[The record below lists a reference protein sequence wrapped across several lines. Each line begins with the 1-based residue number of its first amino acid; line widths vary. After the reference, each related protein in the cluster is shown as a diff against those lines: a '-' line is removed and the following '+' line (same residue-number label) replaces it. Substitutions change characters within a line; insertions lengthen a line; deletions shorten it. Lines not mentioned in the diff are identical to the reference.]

1 MMAGRAGRGGGDSV
15 VESKDNKSSERT
27 LAILEAFEEKRRS
40 LTLRELAECCRM
52 PVSTCHA
59 LVHTLLNHSYLYQ
72 ISRRKDLYPTRRI
85 LDMAATIVAHDPFL
99 ERMTPV
105 LEQLRNETDETVILG
120 KRQKDQILYLEVL
133 ESPQT
138 IRYSSRAGALKP
150 MHSTCI
156 GKVMLASLS
165 PVELTAW
172 LREESLAKVTGNTI
186 TSEARLMQDLN
197 EGLRLGYFTTRGEN
211 VPDVTAIAVPVP
223 VNNELLGLAVAGP
236 SHRMEPNFDKHVARL
251 LGAQRKLIPQSIAV

>member
-1 MMAGRAGRGGGDSV
+1 L

-40 LTLRELAECCRM
+40 LTLRELAECCQM

-99 ERMTPV
+99 ERMAPV

-150 MHSTCI
+150 LHSTCI

-165 PVELTAW
+165 TDELSAW
-172 LREESLAKVTGNTI
+172 LREESLEKVTGNTI
-186 TSEARLMQDLN
+186 TSEARLMHDLE
-197 EGLRLGYFTTRGEN
+197 EGMRLGYFTTRGEN

-251 LGAQRKLIPQSIAV
+251 LGAQRKLVPQSIAV